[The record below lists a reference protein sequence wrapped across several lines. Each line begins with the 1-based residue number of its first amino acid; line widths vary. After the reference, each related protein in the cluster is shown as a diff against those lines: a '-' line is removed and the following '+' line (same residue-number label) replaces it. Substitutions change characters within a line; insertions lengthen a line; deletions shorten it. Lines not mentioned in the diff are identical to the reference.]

1 MDSGVN
7 FIEGAMTKCLVC
19 NSSSNKEQIPY
30 CQNCGWPMGIAAA
43 MPKHVELYQA
53 ILAWATQAYKDN
65 LKLKNSIDSSA
76 SAMNIQ
82 LQDNPEAAPVQ
93 NSPDLELLK
102 LELAKLSSR
111 IEIVEDNYSQR
122 SLATDSLD
130 EKAKIATHVQSHT
143 NAIRDIKDFL
153 GKQNSQNQK
162 LDDFKQFSEK
172 ALQDLN
178 REQQRQSGE
187 INILKSALAGRNNN
201 QSIATASSTSGLIG
215 ASLKEIS
222 SGKIASGSLGGINSV
237 QKEPDLLKEY
247 NSSLQEVPKSLRD
260 GSKNVSIADEA
271 VANIRDGNVS
281 NITFKLNRSGNFLII
296 SRGGYCY
303 LVPNKQRRIIPQMYT
318 VAQALYTCAGYSEN
332 YQDFRLVKP
341 ALVTEESI
349 DCWKLSQQGTLE
361 FI

>member
-1 MDSGVN
+1 MSKLIDSGVN

-19 NSSSNKEQIPY
+19 NNSSNKEQIPY
-30 CQNCGWPMGIAAA
+30 CQNCGWPMGIASA
-43 MPKHVELYQA
+43 MTKHVELYQA
-53 ILAWATQAYKDN
+53 ILAWATQTYKDN
-65 LKLKNSIDSSA
+65 LHLKNSIDSSA
-76 SAMNIQ
+76 MNVQ
-82 LQDNPEAAPVQ
+82 LQDNLEAALVQ
-93 NSPDLELLK
+93 KSPDLELLK
-102 LELAKLSSR
+102 SELAKLSSR
-111 IEIVEDNYSQR
+111 IKIVEDSYSQR
-122 SLATDSLD
+122 SLETDSLD
-130 EKAKIATHVQSHT
+130 EKAKIATHVQAHT

-162 LDDFKQFSEK
+162 LDDFNQFSEK

-187 INILKSALAGRNNN
+187 INILKSALVGRNNN
-201 QSIATASSTSGLIG
+201 PSTSGAIG
-215 ASLKEIS
+215 TSLKEIS
-222 SGKIASGSLGGINSV
+222 SGKIATGSLGGINSV

-247 NSSLQEVPKSLRD
+247 NSSPQEVPKSLRD

-271 VANIRDGNVS
+271 VASIRDGNVS

-318 VAQALYTCAGYSEN
+318 VAQALYKCAGYSEN
-332 YQDFRLVKP
+332 YQDFRLLKP
-341 ALVTEESI
+341 ALVSEEAG
-349 DCWKLSQQGTLE
+349 DCWKLSQQGILE

>member
-1 MDSGVN
+1 
-7 FIEGAMTKCLVC
+7 MTKCLVC
-19 NSSSNKEQIPY
+19 NNSSNKEQIPY
-30 CQNCGWPMGIAAA
+30 CQKCGWPMGIAAA

-65 LKLKNSIDSSA
+65 QQLKNSIDSSA
-76 SAMNIQ
+76 SAMNAQ
-82 LQDNPEAAPVQ
+82 LQDNLEHVQVQ
-93 NSPDLELLK
+93 NSPDLELLQS
-102 LELAKLSSR
+102 ELADLSSR
-111 IEIVEDNYSQR
+111 IKIVEDDYSQR
-122 SLATDSLD
+122 SLETNSSD
-130 EKAKIATHVQSHT
+130 EKAKLATHVQSHT

-187 INILKSALAGRNNN
+187 INILKSALAGRNTN
-201 QSIATASSTSGLIG
+201 QATAITSGASGAVASSTSEPIG

-222 SGKIASGSLGGINSV
+222 NAKVVSGLLSSGNFA

-247 NSSLQEVPKSLRD
+247 NSNPQEVPKSLRD

-271 VANIRDGNVS
+271 VARIRDGDAS

-318 VAQALYTCAGYSEN
+318 VAQALYKCAGYSEN
-332 YQDFRLVKP
+332 YQDFRLIKP

>member
-1 MDSGVN
+1 MTKFIDSGMNSV
-7 FIEGAMTKCLVC
+7 EGAMTKCLVC
-19 NSSSNKEQIPY
+19 NNSSNKEQIPY
-30 CQNCGWPMGIAAA
+30 CQKCGWPMGIAAA
-43 MPKHVELYQA
+43 MPKHVELHQA

-65 LKLKNSIDSSA
+65 LQLKNSIDSSD

-82 LQDNPEAAPVQ
+82 LQDTLEAMPVQ

-102 LELAKLSSR
+102 SELANLSSR
-111 IEIVEDNYSQR
+111 IQIVEDNYSQR
-122 SLATDSLD
+122 SPETGSLD
-130 EKAKIATHVQSHT
+130 EKAKIAAHVQAHT

-162 LDDFKQFSEK
+162 LDDFKQSSER
-172 ALQDLN
+172 ALLDLN

-187 INILKSALAGRNNN
+187 INILKSALVGRNNN
-201 QSIATASSTSGLIG
+201 PSASGAIG

-222 SGKIASGSLGGINSV
+222 SGKIATGALGGINSV
-237 QKEPDLLKEY
+237 PKEPDLLKEY
-247 NSSLQEVPKSLRD
+247 NSSPQEVPKSLRD

-271 VANIRDGNVS
+271 VASIRDGNVS

-318 VAQALYTCAGYSEN
+318 VAQALYKCAGYSEN